1 MVRRSRALVMLSA
14 TLLCAACTANPSGGT
29 TAQPAPPT
37 PTSASTT
44 AATTAPT
51 APATAAPT
59 PEPTQAEH
67 LTETIDLAKF
77 TNSTTVDNEWFPL
90 VPGRRWTFTGAA
102 TIDRERLS
110 RKVVLTVTDLTKT
123 ISGVRSVVAYE
134 VDYTDGALG
143 EAEIVL
149 WAQDDDGVVWRIG
162 EYPEVY
168 EEGKLV
174 ETPVWI
180 HGLDDALAGIAMQ
193 SDPKPYTPSYA
204 EGWGPAVEWNDRGRV
219 FEVGSETCVKVGC
232 YKDVLVIDEFSR
244 DSPDAHQ
251 LKYYAKGV
259 GGVRV
264 GWAGAREEEQ
274 EALELVKIETLAPD
288 ALVKLRATVLAQDA
302 RGYVKSPNV
311 YGKTEHAQAPTG

>member
-1 MVRRSRALVMLSA
+1 MRRPSRALVVLSA
-14 TLLCAACTANPSGGT
+14 VFFCGACGAAAPSAWST
-29 TAQPAPPT
+29 PPPVKASPT
-37 PTSASTT
+37 PAATT
-44 AATTAPT
+44 AATPAP
-51 APATAAPT
+51 TAAPT

-77 TNSTTVDNEWFPL
+77 SASTKVDNPWFPL
-90 VPGRRWTFTGAA
+90 VPGQRLTYTGGA
-102 TIDRERLS
+102 TIDGERLS
-110 RKVVLTVTDLTKT
+110 RKVVLTITDLTKE

-134 VDYTDGALG
+134 VDYTDGVLG

-149 WAQDDDGVVWRIG
+149 WAQDDDGEVWRMG

-168 EEGKLV
+168 EDGKLV

-180 HGLDDALAGIAMQ
+180 HGFEEALAGIAMQ
-193 SDPKPYTPSYA
+193 PDPQPYTPSYA

-219 FEVGSETCVKVGC
+219 FEMGSETCVKVGC

-244 DSPDAHQ
+244 DEPDAHQ

-264 GWAGAREEEQ
+264 GWAGAREEEK
-274 EALELVKIETLAPD
+274 EVLELVEIDTLSAA
-288 ALVKLRATVLAQDA
+288 ALANVRKTVLAQDA
-302 RGYVKSPNV
+302 RGYKTSPNV
-311 YGKTEHAQAPTG
+311 YGKTPPAVAPAG